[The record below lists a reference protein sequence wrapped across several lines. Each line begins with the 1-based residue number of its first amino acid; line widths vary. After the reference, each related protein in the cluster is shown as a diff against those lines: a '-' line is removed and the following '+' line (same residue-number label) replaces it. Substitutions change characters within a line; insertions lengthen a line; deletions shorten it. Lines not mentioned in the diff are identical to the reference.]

1 MDAIPLFVGGLGPL
15 EIGVI
20 LILLVLLFGADKIP
34 KLARSAGDA
43 KKEFDKAKM
52 EAQKEVKEYEKELES
67 EMSEQ
72 EGSVA
77 EADAGTETAS
87 DGAVEADGQ

>member
-1 MDAIPLFVGGLGPL
+1 M
-15 EIGVI
+15 E
-20 LILLVLLFGADKIP
+20 
-34 KLARSAGDA
+34 
-43 KKEFDKAKM
+43 KKGSVER
-52 EAQKEVKEYEKELES
+52 KEVVTARKTKSASEVSATVENEDVRTVVVTDGEGDVPVGIVELES